1 MWLRVQ
7 KKSIDYGDFLLAM
20 ILLGLFIIVAGLM
33 IVVMR

>member
-7 KKSIDYGDFLLAM
+7 KKSIDYGDCLLAM

-33 IVVMR
+33 H

>member
-33 IVVMR
+33 TVVIH